1 MLIVEAGSGTCHDV
15 ELNVIIRAGQNQPMN
30 TIDYYYSTRSNFTL
44 LGAGRLN
51 ALAAKYHR
59 RVLHR
64 PILLSHTMKPLKSTP
79 FDKRPAILRNY
90 AMHDALRTAAHLDI
104 ALLREPVH
112 HRGPVE
118 LPSGIVIA
126 GQNAVLRG
134 ETGDVDRL
142 SLKVLEALW
151 LHDRDIA
158 DAGVVAELVVASG
171 FTDAEALIAEAMSDG
186 TQAELMRNCTEAVIR
201 GVIGAPTYFVDEE
214 MFYGQDRLDFV
225 ERALA
230 G

>member
-1 MLIVEAGSGTCHDV
+1 MK
-15 ELNVIIRAGQNQPMN
+15 

-51 ALAAKYHR
+51 ALAAKYKR
-59 RVLHR
+59 RILHR
-64 PILLSHTMKPLKSTP
+64 PILLSETMKPLKSTP
-79 FDKRPAILRNY
+79 FHKRPAILRNY
-90 AMHDALRTAAHLDI
+90 SMHDALRVAAHLGI
-104 ALLREPVH
+104 PLLREPVH
-112 HRGPVE
+112 HMGPVE

-134 ETGDVDRL
+134 EAGDVDRL
-142 SLKVLEALW
+142 SVEVLEALW

-158 DAGVVAELVVASG
+158 DEAVVAELVKASG
-171 FTDAEALIAEAMSDG
+171 FKDADALIAEAMSDA
-186 TQAELMRNCTEAVIR
+186 TQAELMRNCTEAIIR

-214 MFYGQDRLDFV
+214 MFYGQDRIDYM